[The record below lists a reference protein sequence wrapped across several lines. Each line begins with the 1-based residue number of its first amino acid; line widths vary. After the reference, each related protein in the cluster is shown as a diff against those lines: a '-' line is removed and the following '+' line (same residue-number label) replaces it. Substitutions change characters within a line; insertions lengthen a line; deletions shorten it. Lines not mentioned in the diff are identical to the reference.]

1 MANERV
7 CVGKIGAAHG
17 VRGEVRFFA
26 YTEDPRAIRTYG
38 ALEDESG
45 ARKFEV
51 VSAREG
57 NGHLVVRFKGIDDR
71 NAAETLTHIRLFV
84 ARDRLPE
91 RKDDDTFYQADLIG
105 LRVETKAGEHLG
117 EVIAVPNYGASD
129 LLEIRPVKAGQTLLI
144 PFIDEFVPV
153 VDVQGGRIVV
163 DPPAGLIEEEKQQ
176 PEEKHS

>member
-1 MANERV
+1 MPSGRV

-17 VRGEVRFFA
+17 VRGEVRVFA
-26 YTEDPRAIRTYG
+26 HTEEPLAIRDYG

-51 VSAREG
+51 VSARAG

-71 NAAETLTHIRLFV
+71 NAAEALTHTQLYVPRE
-84 ARDRLPE
+84 RLPE
-91 RKDDDTFYQADLIG
+91 PQGDGAVYQTDLIG
-105 LRVETKAGEHLG
+105 LRVETKTGETLG

-129 LLEIRPVKAGQTLLI
+129 LLEIRPVQKGESLLI

-153 VDVQGGRIVV
+153 VDVEGGRIVV
-163 DPPAGLIEEEKQQ
+163 DPPAGLLGEEKE
-176 PEEKHS
+176 P

>member
-17 VRGEVRFFA
+17 VRGEVRVFV
-26 YTEDPRAIRTYG
+26 YTEDPLAIRGYG

-51 VSAREG
+51 VSARAG

-71 NAAETLTHIRLFV
+71 NVAETLTHTRLYV
-84 ARDRLPE
+84 PRERLPE
-91 RKDDDTFYQADLIG
+91 QKDNDKFYQADLIG
-105 LRVETKAGEHLG
+105 LRVETKTGETLG

-129 LLEIRPVKAGQTLLI
+129 LLEIRPAKRGENILI

-153 VDVQGGRIVV
+153 VDVEGGRIVV
-163 DPPAGLIEEEKQQ
+163 DPPSGLLGEEKE
-176 PEEKHS
+176 P